1 MFELKDVSKIYKK
14 EEKIKYAL
22 DNVSLKLPD
31 KGFVFIVGKSGSGK
45 STLINIISGLDS
57 YSKGEV
63 IYNVASQII

>member
-1 MFELKDVSKIYKK
+1 MFELKGISKIYKK
-14 EEKIKYAL
+14 RRKIKYAL

-31 KGFVFIVGKSGSGK
+31 KGFVFIIGKSGSGK

-63 IYNVASQII
+63 IYNLNSR